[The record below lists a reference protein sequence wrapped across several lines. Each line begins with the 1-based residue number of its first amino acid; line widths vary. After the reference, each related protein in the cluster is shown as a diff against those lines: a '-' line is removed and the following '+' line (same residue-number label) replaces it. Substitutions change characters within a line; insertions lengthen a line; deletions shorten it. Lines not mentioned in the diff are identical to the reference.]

1 MSEKPQPKPS
11 FAPPPTASN
20 APKRRPLRWF
30 SPIPVAMLLN
40 PAISGDAIRLFGIL
54 LHHEGA
60 EGCFPRQDTLSTE
73 IGKSIDTVQRLL
85 DELRRHGFLDVE
97 KRGRRNNY
105 RLAPEYTAP
114 VRPNTFEATGELE
127 LENTA
132 PVRPIP
138 RRALGRRKPASASDQ
153 TGLALRRRSTEE
165 QHTAPMRS
173 ISQPTE
179 EDLTARVRSI
189 DTARMRRE
197 SRNTP
202 HECGPEANKNQSLSK
217 TSSSKSDAAAG
228 LADTEKARRLELE
241 TALREIPGITTI
253 AAATIAIDL
262 RDEDPRDVLKAAH
275 LMVKRRRFR
284 EGRVPNPSGYLREMI
299 RSQIRLHRVR
309 EEHEREKRADKE
321 AVRASQVQFIEVYRT
336 LEPQIQARI
345 REAARALCKNEQSP
359 AWPIAMQLALRRY
372 LSETG
377 HAP

>member
-1 MSEKPQPKPS
+1 MSEKPQPKPR
-11 FAPPPTASN
+11 FAPPPSTST

-138 RRALGRRKPASASDQ
+138 RRALGRRKSA
-153 TGLALRRRSTEE
+153 AAE
-165 QHTAPMRS
+165 QGQLDLGKSQEHTAPVRPIDQGS
-173 ISQPTE
+173 G

-197 SRNTP
+197 SQNAP
-202 HECGPEANKNQSLSK
+202 HGCGPEAKKNQSLSK

-228 LADTEKARRLELE
+228 LAYAEEERRLDLGA
-241 TALREIPGITTI
+241 ALREIPGITPI

-262 RDEDPRDVLKAAH
+262 IGEDPRDVVKAAA

-299 RSQIRLHRVR
+299 RSQIRLERVR
-309 EEHEREKRADKE
+309 EEHEQEKRADKD
-321 AVRASQVQFIEVYRT
+321 ASYAAQAQFNEIYRT
-336 LEPQIQARI
+336 LKPEIQARI
-345 REAARALCKNEQSP
+345 REAAHALCKNEQSP
-359 AWPIAMQLALRRY
+359 AWPMAMQLALRRY
-372 LSETG
+372 LSHEPP
-377 HAP
+377 HQSQ

>member
-11 FAPPPTASN
+11 FASPPAASN

-30 SPIPVAMLLN
+30 SPVPV
-40 PAISGDAIRLFGIL
+40 AIRLFGIL

-85 DELRRHGFLDVE
+85 DELRQHGFLDVE

-138 RRALGRRKPASASDQ
+138 RRALGRRKSTSTNDQ
-153 TGLALRRRSTEE
+153 TELAFRRQSEEE
-165 QHTAPMRS
+165 QRAAPVRS
-173 ISQPTE
+173 INQPFE

-197 SRNTP
+197 RRNTP
-202 HECGPEANKNQSLSK
+202 HECGPEAKKNQTLLK
-217 TSSSKSDAAAG
+217 TSSSKSDAAAD
-228 LADTEKARRLELE
+228 LANIENGRRLELE
-241 TALREIPGITTI
+241 TALREIPGITTM

-262 RDEDPRDVLKAAH
+262 RDEDPRDVLKAAS

-284 EGRVPNPSGYLREMI
+284 EGRVPNPSGYLREI
-299 RSQIRLHRVR
+299 VRSQIRLERLR
-309 EEHEREKRADKE
+309 DEHEQEKRADKD
-321 AVRASQVQFIEVYRT
+321 ASYAAQAQFNEIYRT
-336 LEPQIQARI
+336 LEPEIQASI
-345 REAARALCKNEQSP
+345 REAAHALCKNDQSP
-359 AWPIAMQLALRRY
+359 AWPMAMQLALRRY
-372 LSETG
+372 LSQTQQ
-377 HAP
+377 AP